1 MTATRSAAAYVSAL
15 PAHRRKK
22 IAEVAI
28 SHVLASIGSGA
39 RPDGLYERHH
49 LELAIRYLRRGYYQH
64 AWTEGLLAEARMPT
78 ERPDRSSFPKGILGP
93 PRLAICAR
101 ISRKF
106 RLSRPANGLPCRRAR
121 SAFRA
126 AGSTGPFR

>member
-1 MTATRSAAAYVSAL
+1 MTATRSAAAYVAAL

-49 LELAIRYLRRGYYQH
+49 IELAIGHLRRGYYQQ
-64 AWTEGLLAEARMPT
+64 AWAEGLLAEARM
-78 ERPDRSSFPKGILGP
+78 DGRS
-93 PRLAICAR
+93 LA
-101 ISRKF
+101 SDLPELDF
-106 RLSRPANGLPCRRAR
+106 TPATIESLLKDFLEIQAEPASAWVALP
-121 SAFRA
+121 
-126 AGSTGPFR
+126 

>member
-1 MTATRSAAAYVSAL
+1 MTATRSAAAYVAAL

-49 LELAIRYLRRGYYQH
+49 IELAIGHLRRGYYQQ
-64 AWTEGLLAEARMPT
+64 AWAEGLLAEARMDGRTFASDVPEWDFT
-78 ERPDRSSFPKGILGP
+78 PATIERLLKDF
-93 PRLAICAR
+93 LAVQAE
-101 ISRKF
+101 
-106 RLSRPANGLPCRRAR
+106 PASTWVALP
-121 SAFRA
+121 
-126 AGSTGPFR
+126 